1 MERASERGGGQVIAC
16 ELQGLEDLMTK
27 AGVLL
32 TGEAYDKAQDYL
44 EENCPCSTYNYLLGY
59 EIWRGK

>member
-1 MERASERGGGQVIAC
+1 MISC
-16 ELQGLEDLMTK
+16 ELQDLEEIMDK

-44 EENCPCSTYNYLLGY
+44 QDHCTCAAYVYLI
-59 EIWRGK
+59 ERGRDK

>member
-1 MERASERGGGQVIAC
+1 MITC
-16 ELQGLEDLMTK
+16 ELQDLEEIMDK

-44 EENCPCSTYNYLLGY
+44 QDNCSCSTYNYLV
-59 EIWRGK
+59 ERKR

>member
-1 MERASERGGGQVIAC
+1 MIAC

-27 AGVLL
+27 AGLLL

-44 EENCPCSTYNYLLGY
+44 QENCPCSTYNYLLGY
-59 EIWRGK
+59 KIGRGK